1 MDNKNIP
8 LRLNAVINTLNAAT
22 LRADQ
27 LDAVQRISACTM
39 ELHSIIKELQTPSQ
53 PQDQPQDQPQK
64 G

>member
-1 MDNKNIP
+1 MDYKDIT

-27 LDAVQRISACTM
+27 VDAVQRINACTQ
-39 ELHSIIKELQTPSQ
+39 ELRGVINTLEAEQKDETKE
-53 PQDQPQDQPQK
+53 